1 MSFIRNLN
9 NNLENIDVY
18 LNKYQKFINDNK
30 IFFSLE
36 GQNLEGVCKRLPFLI
51 AEFKLIAS
59 ELKSMNDFLEFRKE
73 TTEGELWKK
82 YLENSKRHLAAKDI
96 QMYSKAE
103 PDLIMIGEF
112 ILEVAHMKQNISAI
126 LDALDVLHWQ
136 LNNMVKLRIASLE
149 EVVL

>member
-1 MSFIRNLN
+1 MSFIRDLQ
-9 NNLENIDVY
+9 NNLANVDHY
-18 LNKYQKFINDNK
+18 LGKYNKFIDDNK
-30 IFFSLE
+30 SFFKLE
-36 GQNLEGVCKRLPFLI
+36 GQNLEGVCKKLPFLV

-73 TTEGELWKK
+73 TLEGELWKK
-82 YLENSKRHLAAKDI
+82 YIEGSKRHMAPKDI
-96 QMYSKAE
+96 QMYTKQES
-103 PDLIMIGEF
+103 DFITLNEF

-136 LNNMVKLRIASLE
+136 LGHIVRLRVASLE